1 MKRLFFVLGVLCIGY
16 FLCINMI
23 LGYITF
29 SSFYLIIG
37 IALILYGKFREKIFS
52 YNAKNKIQKL
62 IKAVVIVCILIFIVT
77 ESYIILYP
85 KKSIEHCDYIIVL
98 GAGIKG
104 ETLSTTLK
112 DRLNATLDYINKTNF
127 EGVIVVSGGKGPNE
141 NISEAEGMKRYL
153 VTKGMDDNRI
163 IMENKSTN
171 TYENFKYSK
180 VIIENITGTE
190 IGEKDIT
197 IVTTDFHG
205 ARSKMLASRNEYK
218 NVRLYTSSTRWYLVP
233 VMYARE
239 FFAFGKSIVFDK

>member
-1 MKRLFFVLGVLCIGY
+1 MKKILFVLGVLCIGY
-16 FLCINMI
+16 FLCINII

-37 IALILYGKFREKIFS
+37 IALILYGKFRGKIFFC
-52 YNAKNKIQKL
+52 NAKNKIQKV
-62 IKAVVIVCILIFIVT
+62 IKTVVIVCILIFMVT

-85 KKSIEHCDYIIVL
+85 KKSIESCDYVIVL
-98 GAGIKG
+98 GAGIEG

-112 DRLNATLDYINKTNF
+112 DRLYATLDYIDKTNF
-127 EGVIVVSGGKGPNE
+127 QGIIVVSGGKGSKE

-153 VTKGMDDNRI
+153 VSKGIDNNRI
-163 IMENKSTN
+163 VMENKSTN
-171 TYENFKYSK
+171 TYENFNYSRG
-180 VIIENITGTE
+180 VIENITGTE
-190 IGEKDIT
+190 IGENDVT

-205 ARSKMLASRNEYK
+205 ARSKMLANRNKYK
-218 NVRLYTSSTRWYLVP
+218 NTRLYTSRTRWCLVP